1 MLLKQTL
8 ATYDYN
14 LEHPDC
20 NYYFSIM
27 EPLETNIG
35 CIQDN
40 QENNLLEI
48 LYLWME
54 ETGA

>member
-40 QENNLLEI
+40 
-48 LYLWME
+48 
-54 ETGA
+54 